1 MSHRTK
7 RKPPPTPS
15 APTASEPSVEHYL
28 AALDAHKRFEQE
40 RARLA
45 AFKPLTLREA
55 ANVLAGLRHLARLA
69 GARR

>member
-7 RKPPPTPS
+7 KKPEPTAAPTPS
-15 APTASEPSVEHYL
+15 EPSIQHYL
-28 AALDAHKRFEQE
+28 AALEAHKRFEQE

-69 GARR
+69 GAR

>member
-7 RKPPPTPS
+7 RKPQPTP
-15 APTASEPSVEHYL
+15 APTASEASVEHYL

-40 RARLA
+40 RERLA